1 MDKEVLIIGNGE
13 NVIPIEQ
20 IKKFKNIICADG
32 GYEHIRGEVEP
43 LYIIGDMDSVKSIPK
58 HINKIQYSKD
68 KDITDT
74 ELCINKAIDNG
85 FERIYITGIYGS
97 RPDHFFAVLTLLEKY
112 KTKKIFL
119 LTDKYDIFIIEPFID
134 YRFIRMKGKTV
145 SFFSLRQKTDITM
158 SNGFKYE
165 LSGVSLKK
173 NNPIGVS
180 NRIIDKDSGIYYEKG
195 LLVCFLET

>member
-134 YRFIRMKGKTV
+134 YRVIRMKGNTV

-158 SNGFKYE
+158 RRDYLFVFLKLE
-165 LSGVSLKK
+165 LSMT
-173 NNPIGVS
+173 
-180 NRIIDKDSGIYYEKG
+180 KG
-195 LLVCFLET
+195 SHNYFEVHSE